1 MGDASAAASS
11 SPVRPPTLAYC
22 VPVGYTK
29 HDAVIAT
36 TLGMDMPDDIDEFR
50 RFLPPEIRRLVIGP
64 FDDPTGDP
72 AGGGYAT
79 YMFIPDGS
87 KEGWPLSDAADA
99 ARERFK
105 ALFAEGRW
113 VHVVY
118 GGEVERGHHAA
129 IVEASPV
136 ADGRTERPHLA
147 NRPRAE
153 WTRQRI
159 VADLALR
166 LASSSM
172 PTANALSEAFE
183 AGRAYEAGVDVD
195 RPSTGLALFERGG
208 VLGLIDEGGADGQ
221 H

>member
-1 MGDASAAASS
+1 
-11 SPVRPPTLAYC
+11 
-22 VPVGYTK
+22 VGYTK

-36 TLGMDMPDDIDEFR
+36 VLGMDMPDIDEFR
-50 RFLPPEIRRLVIGP
+50 ASLPARIRHLVIGP
-64 FDDPTGDP
+64 VDDV
-72 AGGGYAT
+72 AGNGYAT
-79 YMFIPDGS
+79 YAFMPDGS
-87 KEGWPLSDAADA
+87 KEGWPQSDAADE

-118 GGEVERGHHAA
+118 GGDIERGHHAA

-136 ADGRTERPHLA
+136 ADGRTERPNLA

-172 PTANALSEAFE
+172 PVANALSEAFE
-183 AGRAYEAGVDVD
+183 AGRAYEAGVATD
-195 RPSTGLALFERGG
+195 RPSTGLALSERGG
-208 VLGLIDEGGADGQ
+208 VLGLIDEGRDDGR